1 MKKSNP
7 RRTRFMCELVY
18 ILAYI
23 FFQCTSFICCSS
35 CQSML
40 QLLDLDFI
48 SVSLLFS
55 APTSVW
61 HLWPINHLMAGTG
74 WVFVGSSSWGS
85 WCGWA
90 WVWVLGLGDIPA
102 STASPPP
109 AHVSIFVR
117 NAAAVSSTQTLSI
130 IHIRFRFLWVLVC
143 CSASCS
149 NFVVHFCPTRE
160 TNKLLVV

>member
-1 MKKSNP
+1 
-7 RRTRFMCELVY
+7 MCELVY

-23 FFQCTSFICCSS
+23 FSQCTSFICCSS

-90 WVWVLGLGDIPA
+90 WVWVLGFGGYSRLNR
-102 STASPPP
+102 SPSPRTCVNICAKCGRSLIDTNTLHHP
-109 AHVSIFVR
+109 HSVSVFVGFSLLLCELQR
-117 NAAAVSSTQTLSI
+117 L
-130 IHIRFRFLWVLVC
+130 C
-143 CSASCS
+143 CSFLP
-149 NFVVHFCPTRE
+149 N
-160 TNKLLVV
+160 